1 MGAQS
6 ELLKRHA
13 AEEAVAHV
21 RSGMV
26 LGLGTGS
33 TAALAVEAIGRKLAA
48 GELADIVGIPTSTRT
63 RDQSRSL
70 GIPLTTLE
78 EHPAVDLTIDGAD
91 EVDPHGNL
99 VKGGGGALLWE
110 KIVAAATEL
119 YIIVVDESKLVER
132 LGAGFAVPIEVM
144 PFGWGTHLEPMR
156 SLGGEPLLRRDD
168 AGEPYLTD
176 GGHYIIDVAFPGG
189 MEDPGSVDRALRD
202 RPGVVETG
210 LFLDMDPLVIVGR
223 APEG

>member
-6 ELLKRHA
+6 EPKRRA

-21 RSGMV
+21 QSGMV

-33 TAALAVEAIGRKLAA
+33 TAALAVEAIGRKLAD
-48 GELADIVGIPTSTRT
+48 GELTGIVGIPTSTRT
-63 RDQSRSL
+63 RDQAHSL

-78 EHPAVDLTIDGAD
+78 EHPVVDLTIDGAD
-91 EVDPHGNL
+91 EVDPQGNL
-99 VKGGGGALLWE
+99 IKGGGGALLWE
-110 KIVAAATEL
+110 KIVAAATTL
-119 YIIVVDESKLVER
+119 YIIVVDASKLVER
-132 LGAGFAVPIEVM
+132 LGAGTAVPIEVM

-156 SLGGEPLLRRDD
+156 ALGGEPTLRRDD

-176 GGHYIIDVAFPGG
+176 GGHYIIDVGFAGG
-189 MEDPGSVDRALRD
+189 IADPNAVDGALRS

-210 LFLDMDPLVIVGR
+210 LFLGMEPRVIVGHL
-223 APEG
+223 PEG